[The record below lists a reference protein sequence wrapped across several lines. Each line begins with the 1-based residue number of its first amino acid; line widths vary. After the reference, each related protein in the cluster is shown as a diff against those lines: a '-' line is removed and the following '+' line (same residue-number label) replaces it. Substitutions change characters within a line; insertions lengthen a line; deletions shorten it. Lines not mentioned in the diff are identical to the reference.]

1 MPWSAPISDLSQRRK
16 ALAAHLPKPLLTVFV
31 VLLLVIPAFAESQK
45 SVDDA
50 LRLFT
55 SVYAQLEANA
65 ADPVNPEAAI
75 FEGALPG
82 AIRAL
87 DPFSAFLTPDR
98 FAQLREMQTSREKGF
113 GSIVSVLPGRI
124 TVLQVLPATPMSR
137 AGIEPGDE
145 LIAVNNYLIQAL
157 DNEQILQLLGEARHG
172 TVNVVVRRQGSE
184 RPLHFTLT
192 PQEMDSR
199 SVDRAFLLGDHI
211 AYIRIKSF
219 EGETARQFRDAL
231 EHLGGDKVRGLILD
245 LRDNRGGV
253 VDAAL
258 DVSSFLL
265 PPGSVILSARGRA
278 QEPVV
283 ERVPASAKP
292 YTLPVVTLI
301 NGQTASAAEI
311 VAGALRDHHRATL
324 IGERSYGKGLVQQV
338 LPLSM
343 GTALALTTAYYFTP
357 SGVSIQRPLALS
369 QVKNQL
375 PSGSAG
381 AQGGIAPDEEVLPFP
396 TNQFRYVLE
405 GTGSFASFATEY
417 LRARAAQDGQPSA
430 AKVEQSGGAQAE
442 KLSEKFEIDGA
453 ILDEFQYFLSQRNIR
468 PSLAMWTANADYIR
482 IRLKTEI
489 FNQGLGVS
497 YGEKIEAQL
506 DSGIQRALE
515 ILAGAPPRP

>member
-1 MPWSAPISDLSQRRK
+1 MAWHTLISFRPHWRRTFPFRKGKLRAATFLYAVLAFSA
-16 ALAAHLPKPLLTVFV
+16 AAQNP
-31 VLLLVIPAFAESQK
+31 K
-45 SVDDA
+45 SVDDV
-50 LRLFT
+50 LRVFT

-65 ADPVNPEAAI
+65 AEPVNPEFAI

-98 FAQLREMQTSREKGF
+98 FAQLQEMQTSREKGF

-172 TVNVVVRRQGSE
+172 TVNVAVRRQGSD

-199 SVDRAFLLGDHI
+199 SVDRAFLLEDRI

-231 EHLGGDKVRGLILD
+231 EQLGGDKVRGLILD

-265 PPGSVILSARGRA
+265 PPNAVILSAKGRA
-278 QEPVV
+278 QPPVV

-292 YTLPVVTLI
+292 YKFPVVALI

-324 IGERSYGKGLVQQV
+324 LGERSYGKGLVQQV

-343 GTALALTTAYYFTP
+343 GTGLALTTAYYFTP
-357 SGVSIQRPLALS
+357 SGDSIQRPLAGS
-369 QVKNQL
+369 QVKTQGE
-375 PSGSAG
+375 PGSAG
-381 AQGGIAPDEEVLPFP
+381 TPGGIAPDEMVHPFP

-417 LRARAAQDGQPSA
+417 LRN
-430 AKVEQSGGAQAE
+430 QATHGT
-442 KLSEKFEIDGA
+442 KLSEQFEIDGA

-468 PSLAMWTANADYIR
+468 PSLAMWTANSDYIR

-489 FNQGLGVS
+489 FNQGLGVD
-497 YGEKIEAQL
+497 YGEKVEAEL
-506 DSGIQRALE
+506 DSGIKRALE
-515 ILAGAPPRP
+515 ILAATPSRP

>member
-1 MPWSAPISDLSQRRK
+1 MFAPI
-16 ALAAHLPKPLLTVFV
+16 F
-31 VLLLVIPAFAESQK
+31 PAFPASAENQK

-55 SVYAQLEANA
+55 GVYAQLEANA

-157 DNEQILQLLGEARHG
+157 DNDQILQLLGEARHG

-199 SVDRAFLLGDHI
+199 SVDRAFLLGDRI

-231 EHLGGDKVRGLILD
+231 EQLGGDKVRGLILD

-265 PPGSVILSARGRA
+265 PPGAVILSARGQPSSRCRA
-278 QEPVV
+278 CPHLRKALYVSRGRPDQ
-283 ERVPASAKP
+283 RADG
-292 YTLPVVTLI
+292 
-301 NGQTASAAEI
+301 NAAEI

-324 IGERSYGKGLVQQV
+324 IGERSYGKDSCSRCSS
-338 LPLSM
+338 LSM
-343 GTALALTTAYYFTP
+343 GRR
-357 SGVSIQRPLALS
+357 S
-369 QVKNQL
+369 
-375 PSGSAG
+375 
-381 AQGGIAPDEEVLPFP
+381 PDDRLLLHA
-396 TNQFRYVLE
+396 FRRQHPV
-405 GTGSFASFATEY
+405 
-417 LRARAAQDGQPSA
+417 
-430 AKVEQSGGAQAE
+430 
-442 KLSEKFEIDGA
+442 
-453 ILDEFQYFLSQRNIR
+453 
-468 PSLAMWTANADYIR
+468 
-482 IRLKTEI
+482 RL
-489 FNQGLGVS
+489 L
-497 YGEKIEAQL
+497 
-506 DSGIQRALE
+506 
-515 ILAGAPPRP
+515 